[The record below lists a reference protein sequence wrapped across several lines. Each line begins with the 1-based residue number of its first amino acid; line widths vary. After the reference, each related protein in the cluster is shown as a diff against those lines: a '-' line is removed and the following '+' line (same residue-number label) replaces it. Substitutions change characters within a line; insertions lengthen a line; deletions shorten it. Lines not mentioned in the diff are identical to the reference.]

1 MRWQNAQKINWNK
14 ILGVVNVLSESEKRK
29 GEDNTIKDI
38 KNLFRSRKDIDNSA
52 TKDQRNLFRPKKENE
67 AIKDKIIR
75 DIKTLFKEEDDYC
88 KPIKEGNFWNNNYI
102 EYESN
107 SDKNKNLPVKEYLNE
122 IKPYLKDVITD
133 PQRSGTWKINCN

>member
-1 MRWQNAQKINWNK
+1 M
-14 ILGVVNVLSESEKRK
+14 NVLSESEKRK
-29 GEDNTIKDI
+29 REDNIIKDI
-38 KNLFRSRKDIDNSA
+38 KNFFRSRKEIDNSA